1 MSEMDRDAILKE
13 MGITQWV
20 LRDPNGID
28 GPVIAS
34 PPEIPGEPVTQQDE
48 VEASPVSA
56 EVAATEQAESSPGE
70 NSGQIVTLGSLR
82 SQVADC
88 TACDL
93 AGSRTHT
100 VFGEGPDQAD
110 WMFVGEAPGQQED
123 LQGKP
128 FVGRAGS
135 LLTQMLLAL
144 GLKREQVFIANTL
157 KCRPPNNRDPQPQE
171 LKACEQYLLAQ
182 IELIQPKVM
191 VALGRF
197 SAQALTGTEQSL
209 SRLRGRVYQYG
220 PAQIP
225 LVVTYH
231 PAYLLRQPADKGK
244 VWSDLLLAHRQ
255 LPV

>member
-1 MSEMDRDAILKE
+1 MPDLDRDAILKE

-20 LRDPNGID
+20 LRDPQGSSEPPVGS
-28 GPVIAS
+28 GPAAPVES
-34 PPEIPGEPVTQQDE
+34 PALEAEAPSESTDAPTAPAPEPVAPDSE
-48 VEASPVSA
+48 
-56 EVAATEQAESSPGE
+56 
-70 NSGQIVTLGSLR
+70 ILTLDSLR

-88 TACDL
+88 TACEL
-93 AGSRTHT
+93 SQSRSNT
-100 VFGEGPDQAD
+100 VFGEGPGQAD

-123 LQGKP
+123 LQGRP

-157 KCRPPNNRDPQPQE
+157 KCRPPSNRDPQPQE
-171 LKACEQYLLAQ
+171 LQACEKFLLAQ
-182 IELIQPKVM
+182 IELVQPEVM

-197 SAQALTGTEQSL
+197 SAQALTATEQPL

-244 VWSDLLLAHRQ
+244 VWADLLLAHRQ